1 MNGSALHEAVMYGK
15 VEVIKLLTQSGKF
28 IKIFLPNRFKFSNAM
43 ILFFKCQRLEILV
56 LRSGRRREWFL

>member
-28 IKIFLPNRFKFSNAM
+28 IKIFFTKSFK
-43 ILFFKCQRLEILV
+43 IP
-56 LRSGRRREWFL
+56 

>member
-28 IKIFLPNRFKFSNAM
+28 IKIFLPHRLKFPNAM
-43 ILFFKCQRLEILV
+43 ILFLKCQRMEILV
-56 LRSGRRREWFL
+56 LRSGRRKE